1 MSILAFSD
9 QIISRLK
16 NDLEVLKMDGENKL
30 IQFES
35 AFHLVDRALDKIKL
49 FMDKYEFASDTEE
62 IEFFKHH
69 MTYLLRESVYFSE
82 LFNMESVKPAGSEHE
97 IRKFYEKELLSVQ
110 EFLQSNQNL
119 YNYLLMRKENQDKV
133 FFLRSAQA
141 PVYKPNLFWH
151 TLDTRY
157 CTVYT
162 LYCARIMGTLS
173 LAGYIHDQLLFLHD
187 AKSPVN
193 EDRNPQLLWTGKKA
207 DLVELV
213 YALKTSNAINYGNAS
228 VSELAT
234 ILAEVFGKEL
244 QGYYRTFLEIKSR
257 KKNRTLFL
265 DRCKEN
271 LEAYMNKFD
280 EGDNKSISND

>member
-1 MSILAFSD
+1 MGILTFSD
-9 QIISRLK
+9 RIITGLK
-16 NDLEVLKMDGENKL
+16 NELGVLKLDGENKL

-35 AFHLVDRALDKIKL
+35 AFHLVDRAMDKIKL
-49 FMDKYEFASDTEE
+49 FMDHYEFVSEEEE

-69 MTYLLRESVYFSE
+69 MTYFLRESVYFSE
-82 LFNMESVKPAGSEHE
+82 LFNMESIKPAGSKNE

-110 EFLQSNQNL
+110 EFLQNNQNL
-119 YNYLLMRKENQDKV
+119 YNYLLMKKENQDRV

-162 LYCARIMGTLS
+162 LYCARIMGTLA
-173 LAGYIHDQLLFLHD
+173 LADYIQDQLLVLHD
-187 AKSPVN
+187 TKNPIEEERNSP
-193 EDRNPQLLWTGKKA
+193 LFWTGKKA

-213 YALKTSNAINYGNAS
+213 YALKTSNAVNHGNAR

-234 ILAEVFGKEL
+234 FMAEVFGKEL
-244 QGYYRTFLEIKSR
+244 QDYYRTFLEIKSR
-257 KKNRTLFL
+257 KKNRTVFL
-265 DRCKEN
+265 DQCKEN
-271 LEAYMNKFD
+271 LEAYMNSF
-280 EGDNKSISND
+280 EARG

>member
-1 MSILAFSD
+1 MNIIEISIQILSNLKRELSILK
-9 QIISRLK
+9 L
-16 NDLEVLKMDGENKL
+16 DGENKL

-35 AFHLVDRALDKIKL
+35 AFHLVDKAMDKIKL
-49 FMDKYEFASDTEE
+49 FMDKYDFVSEQEE

-69 MTYLLRESVYFSE
+69 MSNFLKESVYFSE
-82 LFNMESVKPAGSEHE
+82 LFNMESIKPAGPEHE

-110 EFLQSNQNL
+110 EFLQNNQNL
-119 YNYLLMRKENQDKV
+119 YNYLLMKKENQDRV

-173 LAGYIHDQLLFLHD
+173 LAGYIHDQLLILND
-187 AKSPVN
+187 AQDSVG
-193 EDRNPQLLWTGKKA
+193 EDKNPSLYWTGKKT

-213 YALKTSNAINYGNAS
+213 YALKTSNVINYGNAS
-228 VSELAT
+228 VVELAT
-234 ILAEVFGKEL
+234 LMSEVFGKEL

-257 KKNRTLFL
+257 KKNRTVFL
-265 DRCKEN
+265 DHCRVN
-271 LEAYMNKFD
+271 LEAYMDSF
-280 EGDNKSISND
+280 EARE

>member
-1 MSILAFSD
+1 
-9 QIISRLK
+9 
-16 NDLEVLKMDGENKL
+16 
-30 IQFES
+30 
-35 AFHLVDRALDKIKL
+35 
-49 FMDKYEFASDTEE
+49 
-62 IEFFKHH
+62 
-69 MTYLLRESVYFSE
+69 
-82 LFNMESVKPAGSEHE
+82 
-97 IRKFYEKELLSVQ
+97 
-110 EFLQSNQNL
+110 
-119 YNYLLMRKENQDKV
+119 
-133 FFLRSAQA
+133 
-141 PVYKPNLFWH
+141 
-151 TLDTRY
+151 
-157 CTVYT
+157 
-162 LYCARIMGTLS
+162 
-173 LAGYIHDQLLFLHD
+173 IHDQLLFLHD

-271 LEAYMNKFD
+271 LEAYMSSFEAGK
-280 EGDNKSISND
+280 

>member
-1 MSILAFSD
+1 MSILAFSGK
-9 QIISRLK
+9 IISKLK
-16 NDLEVLKMDGENKL
+16 NDLGILKLDGENKL

-49 FMDKYEFASDTEE
+49 FMEKYEFASDAEE

-69 MTYLLRESVYFSE
+69 MTYFLRESVYFSE
-82 LFNMESVKPAGSEHE
+82 LFNMESVKPAGPEHE

-110 EFLQSNQNL
+110 EFLQNNQNL
-119 YNYLLMRKENQDKV
+119 YNYLLMKKENQDRV

-162 LYCARIMGTLS
+162 VYCARIMGTLS
-173 LAGYIHDQLLFLHD
+173 LAGYIHDQLLVLHD
-187 AKSPVN
+187 AKGTVV
-193 EDRNPQLLWTGKKA
+193 EERNLPLSWTGKKA

-228 VSELAT
+228 VTELAT
-234 ILAEVFGKEL
+234 ILADVFGKEL

-257 KKNRTLFL
+257 KKNRTVFL
-265 DRCKEN
+265 DHCRVN
-271 LEAYMNKFD
+271 LEAYMDSF
-280 EGDNKSISND
+280 EARE

>member
-1 MSILAFSD
+1 MNIIEISIQILSNLKRELSILK
-9 QIISRLK
+9 L
-16 NDLEVLKMDGENKL
+16 DGENKL

-35 AFHLVDRALDKIKL
+35 AFHLVDKAMDKIKL
-49 FMDKYEFASDTEE
+49 FMDKYDFVSEQEE

-69 MTYLLRESVYFSE
+69 MSKFLKESVYFSE
-82 LFNMESVKPAGSEHE
+82 LFNMESIKPAGPEHE

-110 EFLQSNQNL
+110 EFLQNNQNL
-119 YNYLLMRKENQDKV
+119 YNYLLMKKENQDRV
-133 FFLRSAQA
+133 FFLRSSQA

-173 LAGYIHDQLLFLHD
+173 LAGYIHDQLLILND
-187 AKSPVN
+187 AQDSVG
-193 EDRNPQLLWTGKKA
+193 EDKNPSLYWTGKKT

-213 YALKTSNAINYGNAS
+213 YALKTSNVINYGNAS
-228 VSELAT
+228 VVELAT
-234 ILAEVFGKEL
+234 LMSEVFGKEL

-257 KKNRTLFL
+257 KKNRTVFL
-265 DRCKEN
+265 DHCRVN
-271 LEAYMNKFD
+271 LEAYMDSFEAK
-280 EGDNKSISND
+280 E

>member
-82 LFNMESVKPAGSEHE
+82 LFNMESVKPAGPEHE

-187 AKSPVN
+187 PKSPVN
-193 EDRNPQLLWTGKKA
+193 EDKNPKLLWTGKKA

-228 VSELAT
+228 VTELAT
-234 ILAEVFGKEL
+234 ILAEVFGREL
-244 QGYYRTFLEIKSR
+244 QGYYRTFLEIKTR
-257 KKNRTLFL
+257 KKNRTVFL
-265 DRCKEN
+265 DKCKES
-271 LEAYMNKFD
+271 LEAYMSSFEAGK
-280 EGDNKSISND
+280 